1 MKILVPTFVLALVIH
16 AGALAQEAGAD
27 DARLL
32 RDGEK
37 HLRNIRQ
44 LTFEGENAEAY
55 LSFDETKLIFQSRLA
70 GMECDQIYTMTIDGA
85 DRRRVSS
92 GNGRTTCSYW
102 LPDGEHIIYAST
114 EAHAADCLP
123 QPDKS
128 KGYVWKL
135 YPEFD
140 IYRARSDGSEI
151 QPLAVS
157 DGYDAEATVSPN
169 GDKII
174 FTSTRD
180 GDPELY
186 TMNIDG
192 SNLTRLTHEPG
203 YDGGAFFSPDGSKIV
218 FRASR
223 PRTEEEQ
230 AAYKELVNEHLVR
243 PTNLEIFVMDAD
255 GSNMRQVTDNG
266 AANFA
271 PYMHPDGQRIIFCS
285 NMDAKNRR
293 NFDLYMVNI
302 NGGDAERITFDGE
315 FDGFPMFLRD
325 GKHLVFCSNRNNKN
339 PGDTNVFIA
348 EWVD

>member
-1 MKILVPTFVLALVIH
+1 M
-16 AGALAQEAGAD
+16 
-27 DARLL
+27 
-32 RDGEK
+32 
-37 HLRNIRQ
+37 
-44 LTFEGENAEAY
+44 
-55 LSFDETKLIFQSRLA
+55 
-70 GMECDQIYTMTIDGA
+70 
-85 DRRRVSS
+85 
-92 GNGRTTCSYW
+92 
-102 LPDGEHIIYAST
+102 
-114 EAHAADCLP
+114 
-123 QPDKS
+123 
-128 KGYVWKL
+128 
-135 YPEFD
+135 
-140 IYRARSDGSEI
+140 
-151 QPLAVS
+151 
-157 DGYDAEATVSPN
+157 
-169 GDKII
+169 
-174 FTSTRD
+174 
-180 GDPELY
+180 
-186 TMNIDG
+186 
-192 SNLTRLTHEPG
+192 
-203 YDGGAFFSPDGSKIV
+203 